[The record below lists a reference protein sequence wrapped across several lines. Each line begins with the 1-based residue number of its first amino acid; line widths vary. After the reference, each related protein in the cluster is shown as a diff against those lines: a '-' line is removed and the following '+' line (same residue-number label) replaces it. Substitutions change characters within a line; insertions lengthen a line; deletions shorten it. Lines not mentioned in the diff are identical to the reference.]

1 MDHQKFSYVSYIK
14 TTPEEL
20 WEALTGSEFTRQY
33 WMGNRVESDWRPGSS
48 VKFIAPDGRL
58 VLMGKVLDCEKPKVL
73 SFTWSYQIDEAMR
86 AEKPSRVT
94 FRLERFAPNSELV
107 KLTVTHD
114 EFPDNSLVFP
124 QISSGWPMVLSGLKT
139 LLETKHG
146 TIVQGYCE

>member
-1 MDHQKFSYVSYIK
+1 MHQEKFVYVSYIK

-33 WMGNRVESDWRPGSS
+33 WIGNGVESDWRPGSP
-48 VKFIAPDGRL
+48 VKFIKPDGTL
-58 VLMGKVLDCEKPKVL
+58 VLMGKVLACEQFKVL
-73 SFTWSYQIDEAMR
+73 SYTWSYQIDEAMR

-94 FRLERFAPNSELV
+94 FLLERVAPNPELV

-114 EFPDNSLVFP
+114 EFPDNSVVFP
-124 QISSGWPMVLSGLKT
+124 QISDGWPMVLSGLKT

-146 TIVQGYCE
+146 IISQGCCD